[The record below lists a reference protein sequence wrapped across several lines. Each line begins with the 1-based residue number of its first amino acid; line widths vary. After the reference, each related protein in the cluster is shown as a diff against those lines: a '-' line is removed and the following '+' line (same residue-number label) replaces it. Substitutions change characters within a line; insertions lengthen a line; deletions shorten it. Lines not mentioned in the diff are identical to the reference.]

1 MAEKTV
7 QAGAHYTD
15 KAELDAV
22 RNDLD
27 QIDRLS
33 AGGDYSNASVI
44 IGQDIKA
51 RDIYRLY
58 LAQAAEISEEL
69 LSVRVRLQEQADT
82 VTLQQLGALTQRLTL
97 DNSKFKGTF
106 RHGEQHFQTYQLI
119 QKAVTNLED
128 AIHYWRLSNH
138 YRRFFRGSSKEHAE
152 DDEILKIKLQT
163 ALNTIDELK
172 AIMDTREALGKT
184 LTDE

>member
-1 MAEKTV
+1 
-7 QAGAHYTD
+7 
-15 KAELDAV
+15 
-22 RNDLD
+22 
-27 QIDRLS
+27 
-33 AGGDYSNASVI
+33 
-44 IGQDIKA
+44 
-51 RDIYRLY
+51 
-58 LAQAAEISEEL
+58 
-69 LSVRVRLQEQADT
+69 
-82 VTLQQLGALTQRLTL
+82 
-97 DNSKFKGTF
+97 
-106 RHGEQHFQTYQLI
+106 
-119 QKAVTNLED
+119 LED